1 MADISGYLNNI
12 RSAESGET
20 VRDSIIQ
27 CLNKINKDNPNQTKP
42 LNVTANGTYT
52 SETGYSYNPVTVN
65 VPTGGASGYTFEE
78 LEVTENGEY
87 EPDEDN
93 KMFNKVTVNVPQF
106 ANELAPDGYTI
117 TQNGEYDPL
126 LDGYDGYGKI
136 IVNVNEKT
144 GDGPFTVEFYN
155 KPITDPS
162 ATLIHTETVNKNG
175 SVTFTALDGTTNGQG
190 QWFKG
195 WSPDPTNVTRDL
207 KCYPVYSDIVIDPT
221 EISDTWDQI
230 CANGGA
236 PYPIGAHKSLYVEVP
251 AQNWDYNNPTL
262 IENCPFYMD
271 GTTKL
276 YPRGVYNNT
285 INIAV
290 TGFLLDMVK
299 VAQGESGSTSTWLSR
314 KRTYANV
321 SNTDR
326 ALFIGSGKNGDS
338 SAPGWFKHP
347 DPSILIQKRQDWGN
361 SSVRAYLNE
370 YFFKCMSPMMQAS
383 IKPVSKTYYGAM
395 SYDQTWPQAAF
406 KQSSDRIWIPSM
418 AEFKTWIN
426 SYVHDSSY
434 PVTVSKFEELLSLE
448 QGVDYTT
455 DYETIGLDFSWDAD
469 NPSTNFRDYCNT
481 FYNTNEGPGGYNFS
495 PRIINNVRTIFIGS
509 SLNCLRFF
517 IGFCL

>member
-52 SETGYSYNPVTVN
+52 SETGFSYNPVTVN
-65 VPTGGASGYTFEE
+65 VPSGGQSGYTFEE

-93 KMFNKVTVNVPQF
+93 KMFNKVTVNVPQL
-106 ANELAPDGYTI
+106 AKDLAPDGYTI

-155 KPITDPS
+155 KPVTDPS
-162 ATLIHTETVNKNG
+162 AALIHTETVNKYG
-175 SVTFTALDGTTNGQG
+175 SVAYTALDGTTNGQG

-195 WSPDPTNVTRDL
+195 WSPDPVNVTRDL

-236 PYPIGAHKSLYVEVP
+236 PYPIGAHKSLYIEVP
-251 AQNWDYNNPTL
+251 EQTWSASPSSIVEGTPVRE
-262 IENCPFYMD
+262 ID
-271 GTTKL
+271 GKRC
-276 YPRGVYNNT
+276 YPRGRNNKEVY
-285 INIAV
+285 IAR

-299 VAQGESGSTSTWLSR
+299 VAQGESGSTSTWLS
-314 KRTYANV
+314 KNPTYANV
-321 SNTDR
+321 SDSDR
-326 ALFIGSGKNGDS
+326 ALYIGSAGDTANGC
-338 SAPGWFKHP
+338 AGWGDIDNYGYVVNRF
-347 DPSILIQKRQDWGN
+347 DWGN
-361 SSVRAYLNE
+361 SAIRTYLHE
-370 YFFKCMSPMMQAS
+370 KFMPCMPTSLQS
-383 IKPVSKTYYGAM
+383 TIKAVSKTYYGSLNYIDITPAK
-395 SYDQTWPQAAF
+395 AF
-406 KQSSDRIWIPSM
+406 KQSSDKIWIPSI
-418 AEFKTWIN
+418 AELKTFFN
-426 SYVHDSSY
+426 SKELSSGY
-434 PVTVSKFEELLSLE
+434 SSILAKFRDLLGIE
-448 QGVDYTT
+448 TGIDYTT
-455 DYETIGLDFSWDAD
+455 NYEDIGLIFSS
-469 NPSTNFRDYCNT
+469 NGVCLRDHT
-481 FYNTNEGPGGYNFS
+481 DNEGSYNF
-495 PRIINNVRTIFIGS
+495 TLGS
-509 SLNCLRFF
+509 GNSCSIAYTFPCIYF
-517 IGFCL
+517 SIGFCL